1 MGMERLAPTFEDVD
15 VLITMLARS
24 AVGARLTGYNTW
36 ITWPRQAGEADG
48 PEQCH
53 LVIVDNGRSAVLG
66 SAFREILRCI
76 RCGACMNTC
85 PCYREIGSHGYG
97 SIYPGPLGAV
107 LSPLMGGYKAHKD
120 LPYVCTLCSA

>member
-1 MGMERLAPTFEDVD
+1 
-15 VLITMLARS
+15 MLA
-24 AVGARLTGYNTW
+24 
-36 ITWPRQAGEADG
+36 
-48 PEQCH
+48 
-53 LVIVDNGRSAVLG
+53 RSAVLG
-66 SAFREILRCI
+66 SAFRAILRCI

-85 PCYREIGSHGYG
+85 PCYLEIGGHGYG